1 VYNLG
6 YNFRLNLEA
15 NVWATTRNL
24 GLLYTR
30 SQGQCSTPNSAFLLV
45 KKLKSAPR
53 ALHKESRLQS
63 APNLLINALW
73 LVCLG
78 AQYKAIIKIIIIF

>member
-1 VYNLG
+1 
-6 YNFRLNLEA
+6 
-15 NVWATTRNL
+15 
-24 GLLYTR
+24 
-30 SQGQCSTPNSAFLLV
+30 V